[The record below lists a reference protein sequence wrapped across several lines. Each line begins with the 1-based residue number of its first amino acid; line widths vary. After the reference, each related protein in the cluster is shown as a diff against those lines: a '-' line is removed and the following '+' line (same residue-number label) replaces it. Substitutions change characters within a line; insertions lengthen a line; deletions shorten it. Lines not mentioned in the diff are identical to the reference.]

1 MCDSS
6 NRPDAAAME
15 LLLQTEQEYC
25 NITLDKRNRRHF
37 EDSNRVY
44 SLLEELMLGT
54 VGYEWLEEVATR
66 NRTRMDLESILNV
79 WAKQVRFWKIFT
91 TRMKIQ

>member
-25 NITLDKRNRRHF
+25 NITLDKRNRRYVK
-37 EDSNRVY
+37 DSKLVY
-44 SLLEELMLGT
+44 SLLEEIMLGT
-54 VGYEWLEEVATR
+54 DGYKWL
-66 NRTRMDLESILNV
+66 
-79 WAKQVRFWKIFT
+79 
-91 TRMKIQ
+91 